1 MAFPPERFPMGE
13 RLSKFLPVFVVILV
27 PLLLILANTI
37 WNVNILIT
45 IAALVWLGFGLVFL
59 APSRASA

>member
-1 MAFPPERFPMGE
+1 MGE

-59 APSRASA
+59 APSRSSA